1 MNTLK
6 TISFGAM
13 MTRAQAAERYTIGWN
28 AAVELGLVPVSL
40 ANDLN
45 IKNMMSQSKA
55 FSQMLA
61 KAQKAAELKQDH
73 ALIRR
78 RELAGA
84 EVHAKQ
90 LYKQHIQDAKDEYAE
105 AVKNAKAKRD
115 AATAAA
121 RAKRDAALAAIRT
134 ERHGLEGACTP
145 QNYQEQLQ
153 AMNRSCQ
160 DYVPQLR
167 GFSLAAFPGKRN
179 AELRSAIAT
188 ADVCR
193 LRKFAKQNKKPS

>member
-1 MNTLK
+1 MNTNQA
-6 TISFGAM
+6 ISLVGM
-13 MTRAQAAERYTIGWN
+13 ISRAQAAERYTIGWN
-28 AAVELGLVPVSL
+28 AAVELGLVPSAL

-55 FSQMLA
+55 FAQLLA
-61 KAQKAAELKQDH
+61 KAQKAVALKEDH
-73 ALIRR
+73 NLIRR

-84 EVHAKQ
+84 EVHAQ
-90 LYKQHIQDAKDEYAE
+90 RLYKQEAQAAKDEYAE
-105 AVKNAKAKRD
+105 AVKNARAKRD

-121 RAKRDAALAAIRT
+121 KAKRETALAAIRA
-134 ERHGLEGACTP
+134 ERHELGKACTP
-145 QNYQEQLQ
+145 ANYKQQLQ

-179 AELRSAIAT
+179 AELRSAIAN

-193 LRKFAKQNKKPS
+193 LKQFAQKHKKAS